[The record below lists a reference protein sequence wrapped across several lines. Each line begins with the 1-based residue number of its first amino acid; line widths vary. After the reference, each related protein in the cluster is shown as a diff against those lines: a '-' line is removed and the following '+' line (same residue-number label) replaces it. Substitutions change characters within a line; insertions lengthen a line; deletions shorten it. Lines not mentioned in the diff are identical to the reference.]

1 MDVKK
6 NVPKPDEVLLLK
18 KYIAWHF
25 NQHAKK
31 DPETMCV
38 VLLDMTGASV
48 GNLVSSICTCVSGSF
63 DDDVILLDDK
73 KGELLLERK
82 NTKPL
87 LMFEQR
93 VARLSLAFLFSS
105 TTFMSLEF

>member
-25 NQHAKK
+25 DQHAKK

-48 GNLVSSICTCVSGSF
+48 GNLVSSTCVS
-63 DDDVILLDDK
+63 D
-73 KGELLLERK
+73 
-82 NTKPL
+82 
-87 LMFEQR
+87 
-93 VARLSLAFLFSS
+93 
-105 TTFMSLEF
+105 MSLEAFLTT

>member
-1 MDVKK
+1 MNIAVYMDVKK

-25 NQHAKK
+25 DQHAKK

-48 GNLVSSICTCVSGSF
+48 GNLVSSTCTCVPGSF
-63 DDDVILLDDK
+63 DDDMILLDNK

-82 NTKPL
+82 NTYRK
-87 LMFEQR
+87 
-93 VARLSLAFLFSS
+93 
-105 TTFMSLEF
+105 

>member
-1 MDVKK
+1 MFVCLFVFFLLLQSFFFKLQRHYTKCYDLERCTIAVYMDVKK

-25 NQHAKK
+25 DQHAKK

-48 GNLVSSICTCVSGSF
+48 GNLVSYFWQISTNN
-63 DDDVILLDDK
+63 
-73 KGELLLERK
+73 RK
-82 NTKPL
+82 NGIVNKYL
-87 LMFEQR
+87 CK
-93 VARLSLAFLFSS
+93 
-105 TTFMSLEF
+105 

>member
-1 MDVKK
+1 MNTVVYMDVKK

-25 NQHAKK
+25 DQHAKK

-48 GNLVSSICTCVSGSF
+48 GNLVSGIRSF
-63 DDDVILLDDK
+63 GDDVPLDDYK
-73 KGELLLERK
+73 I
-82 NTKPL
+82 
-87 LMFEQR
+87 R
-93 VARLSLAFLFSS
+93 VAISV
-105 TTFMSLEF
+105 TPMNICQT